1 MIENRLNVLM
11 KEKKLTK
18 RDIICITGMSYKT
31 FNNFYYGKTKI
42 ITNRTLNNLCFA
54 LNCTMNDLLEYKPD
68 EI

>member
-1 MIENRLNVLM
+1 M

-31 FNNFYYGKTKI
+31 FNNFYYGKNRI

-54 LNCTMNDLLEYKPD
+54 LNCTTNDLLEYKPD